1 MYMPDYSGFLTNFSG
16 SQNTSTDLMSNYTSV
31 YVNSLTSNAGYMY
44 IGNILLQFTTN
55 AQAYWP
61 TTTGTGTNHGVDITF
76 PVPFAQVPFTVQLTP
91 STNNAVMSVIN
102 MTTTGFTAVAGQNSS
117 YFTWLAIGAASVP
130 D

>member
-16 SQNTSTDLMSNYTSV
+16 SQNTSTDLMSNFTT
-31 YVNSLTSNAGYMY
+31 NSYGGYMY

-55 AQAYWP
+55 EQSNWP
-61 TTTGTGTNHGVDITF
+61 ATTGTGTNHGVDITF
-76 PVPFAQVPFTVQLTP
+76 PVAFAQVPFTVQLTP

-117 YFTWLAIGAASVP
+117 HFTWLAIGATSVP